1 MSYKPCSIRACG
13 WCEGR
18 DVLRIEVG
26 SSAWFLLRDR
36 AAMISMTFLI
46 LVALSAVFAPLL
58 TPYASQGMGA
68 PDLTA
73 KFKPPG
79 IEHPLGTDGL
89 GRDQVARLMF
99 GARRSLSMGLLVVLI
114 AIAIGMPLGM
124 FAGYLGGWTDEAIMR
139 VTDVFLAFP
148 PLLLAIA
155 IAAALG
161 ASYIN
166 AVMAIAV
173 TWWPWYAR
181 LARAQTLNIRE
192 RAYIEAARGIGVRDR
207 VIIRRHILP
216 NIMTPIIVQGALD
229 VGTAILVAA
238 GLSFIGLGTQAP
250 LADWGV
256 MISDGRLFFLSG
268 RWWMSTFP
276 GLAIFLTAMAFNFL
290 GDGFRAAADPRLR
303 RML

>member
-1 MSYKPCSIRACG
+1 MHLQV
-13 WCEGR
+13 ET
-18 DVLRIEVG
+18 G
-26 SSAWFLLRDR
+26 STIWFLLRDR
-36 AAMISMTFLI
+36 VALVSAAFLI
-46 LVALSAVFAPLL
+46 LVALAAAFAPVL
-58 TPYASQGMGA
+58 TPYADQGMGD
-68 PDLTA
+68 PELTA
-73 KFKPPG
+73 KFKAPS
-79 IEHPLGTDGL
+79 IEHPFGTDGL

-99 GARRSLSMGLLVVLI
+99 GARRSLSMGVLVVL
-114 AIAIGMPLGM
+114 AAMALGTPLGM
-124 FAGYLGGWTDEAIMR
+124 VAGYLGGWVDEVIMR

-161 ASYIN
+161 ASYVN
-166 AVMAIAV
+166 ALTAIAV

-181 LARAQTLNIRE
+181 LARAQTLSVRE
-192 RAYIEAARGIGVRDR
+192 RAYIEAARSIGVRDR
-207 VIIRRHILP
+207 VIILRHILP
-216 NIMTPIIVQGALD
+216 NILTPIVVQATLD

-250 LADWGV
+250 FADWGV

-268 RWWMSTFP
+268 RWWLSTFP

-290 GDGFRAAADPRLR
+290 GDGVRVAADPRLR

>member
-1 MSYKPCSIRACG
+1 MKGQAL
-13 WCEGR
+13 
-18 DVLRIEVG
+18 LRIEVG
-26 SSAWFLLRDR
+26 SSAWFLIRDR
-36 AAMISMTFLI
+36 AALISMAFLMLI
-46 LVALSAVFAPLL
+46 AVSAIFAPLL
-58 TPYASQGMGA
+58 TPYAKQGRGD
-68 PDLTA
+68 PNLTA
-73 KFKPPG
+73 KFKPPS
-79 IEHPLGTDGL
+79 IEHPFGTDSL

-114 AIAIGMPLGM
+114 AIAIGAPLGM
-124 FAGYLGGWTDEAIMR
+124 IAGYLGGWIDEAIMR

-181 LARAQTLNIRE
+181 LARAQTLSVRE
-192 RAYIEAARGIGVRDR
+192 RAYIEAANSIGVRDR

-216 NIMTPIIVQGALD
+216 NIMTPIIVQGTLD
-229 VGTAILVAA
+229 VGAAILVAA

-250 LADWGV
+250 FADWGV

-268 RWWMSTFP
+268 RWWLSTFP
-276 GLAIFLTAMAFNFL
+276 GLAILLTAMAFNFL
-290 GDGFRAAADPRLR
+290 GDGVRVAADPRLR
-303 RML
+303 RLL

>member
-1 MSYKPCSIRACG
+1 MQ
-13 WCEGR
+13 
-18 DVLRIEVG
+18 IETG
-26 SSAWFLLRDR
+26 STIWFLIRDR
-36 AAMISMTFLI
+36 AALVSAAFLI
-46 LVALSAVFAPLL
+46 LVAFAAVFAPLL
-58 TPYASQGMGA
+58 TPYADQGMGD
-68 PDLTA
+68 PELTA
-73 KFKPPG
+73 KFRAPG
-79 IEHPLGTDGL
+79 VEHPFGTDGL
-89 GRDQVARLMF
+89 GRDQVARLMY
-99 GARRSLSMGLLVVLI
+99 GARRSLSMGVLVVL
-114 AIAIGMPLGM
+114 AAMALGTPLGM
-124 FAGYLGGWTDEAIMR
+124 IAGYLGGWVDEVIMR

-166 AVMAIAV
+166 ALTAIAV

-181 LARAQTLNIRE
+181 LARAQTLSVRE
-192 RAYIEAARGIGVRDR
+192 RAYIEAARSIGVRDR
-207 VIIRRHILP
+207 VIILRHILP
-216 NIMTPIIVQGALD
+216 NILTPIIVQATLD

-250 LADWGV
+250 FADWGV

-268 RWWMSTFP
+268 RWWLSTFP

-290 GDGFRAAADPRLR
+290 GDGVRVAADPRLR

>member
-1 MSYKPCSIRACG
+1 MKAKARF
-13 WCEGR
+13 
-18 DVLRIEVG
+18 RIEAG

-36 AAMISMTFLI
+36 AAMVSLAFLI
-46 LVALSAVFAPLL
+46 LLAFSAIFAPLL
-58 TPYASQGMGA
+58 TPYASQGRGD
-68 PDLTA
+68 PDLKS
-73 KFKPPG
+73 KFKPPAL
-79 IEHPLGTDGL
+79 EHPFGTDGL
-89 GRDQVARLMF
+89 GRDQAARLMF

-114 AIAIGMPLGM
+114 AIAVGTPLGM
-124 FAGYLGGWTDEAIMR
+124 AAGYLGGWIDEAIMR

-166 AVMAIAV
+166 AVLAIAV

-181 LARAQTLNIRE
+181 LARAQTLVVKE

-207 VIIRRHILP
+207 VIIARHILP
-216 NIMTPIIVQGALD
+216 NIMTPIVVQGTLD

-250 LADWGV
+250 FADWGV

-290 GDGFRAAADPRLR
+290 GDGFRVAADPRLR
-303 RML
+303 RLL

>member
-1 MSYKPCSIRACG
+1 M
-13 WCEGR
+13 
-18 DVLRIEVG
+18 VRIEVG
-26 SSAWFLLRDR
+26 SSLWFLQRDR
-36 AAMISMTFLI
+36 LALASSAFL
-46 LVALSAVFAPLL
+46 LAVALAAVFAPIL
-58 TPYASQGMGA
+58 TPYAGQGRGEPNLEARFQA
-68 PDLTA
+68 PGPA
-73 KFKPPG
+73 
-79 IEHPLGTDGL
+79 HPFGTDEL

-99 GARRSLSMGLLVVLI
+99 GARRSLSMGVLVVL
-114 AIAIGMPLGM
+114 AAMAIGTPLGM
-124 FAGYLGGWTDEAIMR
+124 LAGYLGGWVDEAIMR

-166 AVMAIAV
+166 AVTAIAV

-181 LARAQTLNIRE
+181 LARAQTLSIRE
-192 RAYIEAARGIGVRDR
+192 RAYIEAARGIGLRDR
-207 VIIRRHILP
+207 VIIVRHILP
-216 NIMTPIIVQGALD
+216 NIMTPIVVQATLD

-250 LADWGV
+250 FADWGV

-268 RWWMSTFP
+268 RWWMATFP

-290 GDGFRAAADPRLR
+290 GDGLRLAADPRLR
-303 RML
+303 RIL

>member
-1 MSYKPCSIRACG
+1 MKGRA
-13 WCEGR
+13 
-18 DVLRIEVG
+18 VLRIEVG

-36 AAMISMTFLI
+36 AALISMTFLI
-46 LVALSAVFAPLL
+46 LIALSAVFAPLL

-68 PDLTA
+68 PDLAA
-73 KFKPPG
+73 KFEPPG
-79 IEHPLGTDGL
+79 IEHPFGADGL

-114 AIAIGMPLGM
+114 AIVIGTPLGM
-124 FAGYLGGWTDEAIMR
+124 IAGYIGGWIDEAIMR

-166 AVMAIAV
+166 AVVAIAA

-181 LARAQTLNIRE
+181 LARAQTLSIRE
-192 RAYIEAARGIGVRDR
+192 RAYIEAARSIGVRDR

-216 NIMTPIIVQGALD
+216 NIMTPIIVQGTLD

-250 LADWGV
+250 FADWGV

-290 GDGFRAAADPRLR
+290 GDGVRVAADPRLR
-303 RML
+303 RMR

>member
-1 MSYKPCSIRACG
+1 MA
-13 WCEGR
+13 
-18 DVLRIEVG
+18 RIKVG
-26 SSAWFLLRDR
+26 SSAWFLIRDR
-36 AAMISMTFLI
+36 AALISMAFLMLI
-46 LVALSAVFAPLL
+46 AVSAIFAPLL
-58 TPYASQGMGA
+58 TPYAKQGMGD

-73 KFKPPG
+73 KFKPPS
-79 IEHPLGTDGL
+79 IEHPLGADSL

-114 AIAIGMPLGM
+114 AIAIGAPLGM
-124 FAGYLGGWTDEAIMR
+124 IAGYLGGWIDEAIMR

-181 LARAQTLNIRE
+181 LARAQTLSVRE
-192 RAYIEAARGIGVRDR
+192 RAYIEAANSIGVRDR

-216 NIMTPIIVQGALD
+216 NIMTPIIVQGTLD
-229 VGTAILVAA
+229 VGAAILVAA

-250 LADWGV
+250 FADWGV

-268 RWWMSTFP
+268 RWWLSTFP

-290 GDGFRAAADPRLR
+290 GDGVRVAADPRLR
-303 RML
+303 RLL

>member
-1 MSYKPCSIRACG
+1 M
-13 WCEGR
+13 
-18 DVLRIEVG
+18 LRIEVG
-26 SSAWFLLRDR
+26 SSAWFLIRDR
-36 AAMISMTFLI
+36 VALVCMAFLI
-46 LVALSAVFAPLL
+46 AIAVSAIFAPLL
-58 TPYASQGMGA
+58 TPYARQGMGD

-73 KFKPPG
+73 KFKPPS
-79 IEHPLGTDGL
+79 IEHPFGTDGL

-114 AIAIGMPLGM
+114 AIAIGAPLGM
-124 FAGYLGGWTDEAIMR
+124 IAGYLGGWLDEAIMR

-161 ASYIN
+161 ASYTN

-181 LARAQTLNIRE
+181 LARAQTLSVRE
-192 RAYIEAARGIGVRDR
+192 RAYIEAAHSIGVRDR
-207 VIIRRHILP
+207 VIIGRHILP
-216 NIMTPIIVQGALD
+216 NIMTPIIVQGTLD
-229 VGTAILVAA
+229 VGAAILVAA

-250 LADWGV
+250 FADWGV

-268 RWWMSTFP
+268 RWWLSTFP

-290 GDGFRAAADPRLR
+290 GDSVRVAADPRLR
-303 RML
+303 RLL